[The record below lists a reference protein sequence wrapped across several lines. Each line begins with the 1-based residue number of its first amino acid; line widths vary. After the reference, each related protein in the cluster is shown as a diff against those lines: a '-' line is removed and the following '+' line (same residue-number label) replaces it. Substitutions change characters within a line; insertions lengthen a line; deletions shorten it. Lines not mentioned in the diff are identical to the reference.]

1 MRKVPLVV
9 AAALALMALPGREA
23 AAAAYCAYGGGGR
36 GGGGY
41 ENCGF
46 HTWDQCLANI
56 SGMGGHCMR
65 NPHEP
70 ALWGYPDA
78 RRPAAGERRWRYQ

>member
-23 AAAAYCAYGGGGR
+23 AAAAYCAYNGGGR

-70 ALWGYPDA
+70 ALWGP
-78 RRPAAGERRWRYQ
+78 RRASPRRW